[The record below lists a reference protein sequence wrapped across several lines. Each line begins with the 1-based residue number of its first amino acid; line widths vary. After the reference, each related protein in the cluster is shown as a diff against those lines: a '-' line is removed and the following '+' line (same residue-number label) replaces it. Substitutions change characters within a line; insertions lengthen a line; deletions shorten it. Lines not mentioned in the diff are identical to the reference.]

1 MFIRL
6 GWLGGVTK
14 RFSHWKLYIWMNRIN
29 FLGFYVICFF
39 LIFGCYSFSFHK
51 NKTTIKVRNCFLCE
65 HIYKS
70 SGESNNYFPPL
81 FGGMWGIN
89 SHPIFCIQQTFSKPF
104 SKFSRNCFQKTW
116 RSSWLLPSSP
126 IPSWQLILGF
136 VTCISHFCR
145 FSSNRKGH
153 VNRSRGQIYGQI
165 AALDSFPQWQDLTVA
180 KVSCY

>member
-1 MFIRL
+1 MWAHLQIQWWIKQLFPSIV
-6 GWLGGVTK
+6 WLYVRYKFTP
-14 RFSHWKLYIWMNRIN
+14 Y
-29 FLGFYVICFF
+29 FLH
-39 LIFGCYSFSFHK
+39 SK
-51 NKTTIKVRNCFLCE
+51 
-65 HIYKS
+65 
-70 SGESNNYFPPL
+70 
-81 FGGMWGIN
+81 
-89 SHPIFCIQQTFSKPF
+89 TFSKPF

-136 VTCISHFCR
+136 VTCISHFCH

-180 KVSCY
+180 KVSCYWCLISLAQGSKWNSLPLGTCPLFSLSVYLPLNSLLPFLLFIFLHIT